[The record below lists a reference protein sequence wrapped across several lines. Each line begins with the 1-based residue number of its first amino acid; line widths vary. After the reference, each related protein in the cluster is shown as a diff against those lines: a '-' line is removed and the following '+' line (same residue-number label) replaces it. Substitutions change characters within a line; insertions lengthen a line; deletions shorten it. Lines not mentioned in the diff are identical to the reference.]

1 MYSTQFSCRH
11 VALIVLKK
19 KRGGRLNRNILTS
32 KPKKKKTKKTYLL
45 IFKTLFADIQ
55 LFEILARRRGWGV
68 GGCQVPNTLNVKF
81 VLLISL

>member
-32 KPKKKKTKKTYLL
+32 KPKKTKNKKN
-45 IFKTLFADIQ
+45 LFVDIQ
-55 LFEILARRRGWGV
+55 NLIRRYSIIRNPSPKEGV
-68 GGCQVPNTLNVKF
+68 GGWWVPST
-81 VLLISL
+81 